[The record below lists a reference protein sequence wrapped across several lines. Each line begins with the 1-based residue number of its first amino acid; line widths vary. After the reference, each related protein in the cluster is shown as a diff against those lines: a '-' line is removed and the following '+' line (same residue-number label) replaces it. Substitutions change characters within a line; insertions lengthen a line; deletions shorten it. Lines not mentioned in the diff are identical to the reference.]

1 MEIKKLFLVL
11 LVLAVIAAVFC
22 GCGADA
28 SLEAAYAED
37 YETLKDST
45 IAAAENGLSTESAS
59 SQTALPANQKL
70 IRTVTLDAETEDM
83 DALLTDVE
91 SRIAQLGGYVENR
104 NVYNGKTT
112 KRDNRRASLTIRIP
126 ADQLDQFVSQVSGIS
141 NVLTHNENTKDVT
154 LNYVATESRI
164 TALQTEET
172 RLLELLAMAESLEDL
187 LVLEERLTDV
197 RTELEKHKSQLKV
210 YDNLVNYATV
220 YLTVEEVVQYTEVEE
235 DEPDPTFWERAWDG
249 CVSGLK
255 NSWTL
260 CKGLVILVIS
270 IIPYL
275 ILPGCVLAIVLVVR
289 AIHRRKDKKA
299 EQSNPPA

>member
-249 CVSGLK
+249 FVSGLK

-299 EQSNPPA
+299 EQSNPSA